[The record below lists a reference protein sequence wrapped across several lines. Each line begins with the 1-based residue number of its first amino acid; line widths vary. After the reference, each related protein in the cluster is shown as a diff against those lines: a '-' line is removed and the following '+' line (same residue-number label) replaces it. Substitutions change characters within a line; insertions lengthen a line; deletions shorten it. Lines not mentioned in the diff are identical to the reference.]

1 MQNNTLNTKP
11 RDANKWW
18 NNVKTVAG
26 LSKSD
31 PLTSI
36 AHEGQFKNGLELAEI
51 IASSFCQ
58 VCNDLPHLQ
67 FDKAPVDGV
76 PDELIITSHQFI
88 ITSSSWKRS
97 AYKTP
102 PVQMIFLTEF

>member
-1 MQNNTLNTKP
+1 M
-11 RDANKWW
+11 
-18 NNVKTVAG
+18 AG

-51 IASSFCQ
+51 IASSFCY
-58 VCNDLPHLQ
+58 VSNDLPPLQ
-67 FDKAPVDGV
+67 FDEAPVDGV

-88 ITSSSWKRS
+88 ITSSRLSWKRS
-97 AYKTP
+97 AYTKP
-102 PVQMIFLTEF
+102 LVQMIFLTEF